1 MTIKIKR
8 NTPCITVIPEN
19 YSQSITILS
28 HNGHVLHV
36 NHSFEQLTGFL
47 SAELINKKY
56 YPWIPH
62 PKRSGWFSG
71 VVSSLLDGKTKWE
84 ERFETKVG
92 EGKCAEITITPVR
105 FKRQEQSYLLTWQ
118 DVTEGTPNQQVLQ
131 EIQEFNSNLLE
142 NSPYPIIVLN
152 SDTSIKYVNETFE
165 SLTGFSCEELIGRKA
180 PYPWW
185 AEKST
190 PARIRRLKNSME
202 KGEHKFERM
211 FCKKNGE
218 LFWAEITSRAIRE
231 NGKLKY
237 YLSNWV
243 DTTERK
249 QAEEKLTKLAVE
261 LRNLSAH
268 LETTREKER
277 EKIAKEIHDELGQV
291 LTALQLEIDWL
302 SGKLNKN
309 QKQLVNKTHSISK
322 LIEGAMTSVHKICS
336 ELMPKILDDVG
347 LVAAIEFLANEFEE
361 VTTIICKVR
370 CDQICNYLDRNL
382 AMSIYR
388 IIQGA
393 ITNVVR
399 HARATKVWISI
410 KCNANELKITIKD
423 NGVGITREQVFSPES
438 YGIMVMRERVNFWK
452 GKINISGTQNV
463 GTKIAITIP
472 LTKFR
477 SIHDKDT
484 NC

>member
-1 MTIKIKR
+1 MTIKVNR
-8 NTPCITVIPEN
+8 NTTCITVAPEN
-19 YSQSITILS
+19 YPQPIIMLGRDGT
-28 HNGHVLHV
+28 VLYM
-36 NHSFEQLTGFL
+36 NHLFEDLTGFSSGRL
-47 SAELINKKY
+47 VGKKN
-56 YPWIPH
+56 YPWVPD
-62 PKRSGWFSG
+62 KVRDRWFRRITEHLSN
-71 VVSSLLDGKTKWE
+71 GKTKWE
-84 ERFETKVG
+84 ETFKTKIG
-92 EGKCAEITITPVR
+92 KEKCAESTVTTAQ
-105 FKRQEQSYLLTWQ
+105 FKGEEHCYLLTWL
-118 DVTEGTPNQQVLQ
+118 DITERVTNERELQ

-152 SDTSIKYVNETFE
+152 SDTSIKYVNGTFE
-165 SLTGFSCEELIGRKA
+165 SLTGFSCQELIGRKA

-185 AEKST
+185 AEEST

-211 FCKKNGE
+211 FQKKTGE

-249 QAEEKLTKLAVE
+249 QAEEKLKKLAVE

-302 SGKLNKN
+302 GGKLNNN
-309 QKQLVNKTHSISK
+309 QKQLLNKTHSISK

-336 ELMPKILDDVG
+336 ELMPRILDDVG

-361 VTTIICKVR
+361 VTTISCQVK
-370 CDQICNYLDRNL
+370 CDRLCNYLDRDL

-388 IIQGA
+388 IAQGA

-399 HARATKVWISI
+399 HARATKVWVTI
-410 KCNANELKITIKD
+410 KCTADELNITIKD

-452 GKINISGTQNV
+452 GKINISGAQNV
-463 GTKIAITIP
+463 GTKVAITIP